1 MSWKDMEMRAFQ
13 MKEKKDPTSRPST
26 KTSLGSP
33 VWENGER
40 TVVSQ
45 YGGVASAAAC
55 S

>member
-13 MKEKKDPTSRPST
+13 TKENIEPTRRPST
-26 KTSLGSP
+26 KMSSLLNPPGA
-33 VWENGER
+33 R
-40 TVVSQ
+40 MVVSQ